1 MLGQL
6 GSKNNLTSCSHFFKG
21 LIFGNL
27 VKKKFGNSNRSQ
39 TRYLQFF
46 CQDYLKCFFW
56 EVMARI
62 LFFFHESH
70 QKNWWKT
77 NDRRRRRRQQTQK
90 EKKIGRKKRAQTWQF
105 EGDWKIEDRNW
116 QNLKLRGRVLSNER
130 KGKEKKKEMVKRN
143 IK

>member
-27 VKKKFGNSNRSQ
+27 VKKISGTLIAARPDICN
-39 TRYLQFF
+39 FF
-46 CQDYLKCFFW
+46 AKIIWNVFFW